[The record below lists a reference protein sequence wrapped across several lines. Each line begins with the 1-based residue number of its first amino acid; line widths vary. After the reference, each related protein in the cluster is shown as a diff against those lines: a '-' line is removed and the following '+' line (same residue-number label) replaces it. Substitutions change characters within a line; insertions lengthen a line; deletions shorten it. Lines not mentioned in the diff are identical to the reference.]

1 MAPAPHAGLALCCCW
16 ALALWY
22 SVGSK
27 RAPSDEDTA
36 EGEPRRALLE
46 KVLCV
51 AVPVLLPRAR
61 TEGEISRSRGL
72 RELLVGRV
80 KFGDALRPAMPE
92 PERALL
98 SLELLYF

>member
-1 MAPAPHAGLALCCCW
+1 MVVAPAPHAGLALCWWC
-16 ALALWY
+16 ALARWY

-27 RAPSDEDTA
+27 RAPSEEDTA
-36 EGEPRRALLE
+36 EGEPLRALFE

-51 AVPVLLPRAR
+51 AGVPRAR
-61 TEGEISRSRGL
+61 NEGDISRSRGL

-80 KFGDALRPAMPE
+80 RFGDALRPAMPE

-98 SLELLYF
+98 SLKLL